1 MTAGALSLVVR
12 RTIPATV
19 ERVFDAWTR
28 PEHVTRWWGPRG
40 VRCVGAE
47 LDLRVGGRYRIGNE
61 LPGGEILWIAGEFE
75 LVERPHKL
83 VYSWRLGAGADEPE
97 RVTVRFE
104 PRGDGCE
111 VIVVHERVA
120 TPAQRDGH
128 EQGWIGC
135 LEGLGAF

>member
-1 MTAGALSLVVR
+1 M
-12 RTIPATV
+12 
-19 ERVFDAWTR
+19 
-28 PEHVTRWWGPRG
+28 RWWGPRG

-61 LPGGEILWIAGEFE
+61 LPDGTRLWIAGAFE

-83 VYSWRLGAGADEPE
+83 VYSWSLEPGSGDPE

-104 PRGDGCE
+104 PRGGGCE

-120 TPAQRDGH
+120 TEAQRDGH
-128 EQGWIGC
+128 EQGWTGC
-135 LEGLGAF
+135 LEGLAAFAG